1 MHSCGEATIMD
12 NTKTLYEIIESS
24 RVFMNQMNTLV
35 DQIHKEKGVNSCTR
49 GVMLILKSE
58 GFQTIPQL
66 ARKTQRSR
74 QYLQKTISN
83 MQSKGLISLTSN
95 PDHKTSSL
103 VELTERGTQVL
114 TGILDTEAALI
125 NTVDIPLGSEQLKC
139 ISSSLK
145 QLTLAFQ
152 NK

>member
-1 MHSCGEATIMD
+1 MD
-12 NTKTLYEIIESS
+12 NTKPLYEIIESS
-24 RVFMNQMNTLV
+24 RIFMNKMNTLV
-35 DQIHKEKGVNSCTR
+35 DKIHKEKGVNSCSR

-58 GFQTIPQL
+58 GFKTIPQL
-66 ARKTQRSR
+66 ARETQRSR

-83 MQSKGLISLTSN
+83 MESKGLITLTSN

-103 VELTERGTQVL
+103 VELTKRGTQVL
-114 TGILDTEAALI
+114 TEILNAEAALI
-125 NTVDIPLGSEQLKC
+125 STVDIPVDSEQLKSV
-139 ISSSLK
+139 SSSLK